1 MHFVSLSPT
10 KIVILVW
17 WLVMHS
23 GSLQSTLVK
32 EVLEWEKHA
41 EDIQRLM
48 VVVITKIT
56 VESEFTFGLPLTYF
70 RSTSGQ
76 NFSSHFFRILKHYER
91 IESASYCNGQSSI
104 SCFMTETSRA
114 LPAARAISNF
124 LEKAHRN
131 KDATNLKR
139 TKILTDMGQF
149 ITHDIIQ
156 TPDLSGKSSN
166 SSVICRFIVHF
177 LVFFSTPGRNRCKLL
192 LYSIMQL

>member
-1 MHFVSLSPT
+1 MAGNALGLTAINSGQGSVGMRETCGRYPT
-10 KIVILVW
+10 FD
-17 WLVMHS
+17 
-23 GSLQSTLVK
+23 GSCN
-32 EVLEWEKHA
+32 H
-41 EDIQRLM
+41 EDNGGKW
-48 VVVITKIT
+48 V
-56 VESEFTFGLPLTYF
+56 YF
-70 RSTSGQ
+70 RSTFDLFPVYFRSE
-76 NFSSHFFRILKHYER
+76 FFICFIFRILKHYER

-166 SSVICRFIVHF
+166 LSVICRFIGHF
-177 LVFFSTPGRNRCKLL
+177 LVFFSTPVRNRCKLSL
-192 LYSIMQL
+192 HSIMQL

>member
-1 MHFVSLSPT
+1 MHL
-10 KIVILVW
+10 
-17 WLVMHS
+17 

-41 EDIQRLM
+41 EDIQPLM
-48 VVVITKIT
+48 AVVITKIM
-56 VESEFTFGLPLTYF
+56 VESEFTSGLPLTFF
-70 RSTSGQ
+70 RSTGTSGQ
-76 NFSSHFFRILKHYER
+76 NSSSHFFRILKHYER
-91 IESASYCNGQSSI
+91 IESATYCNGQSSI

-166 SSVICRFIVHF
+166 SSVICRFIGHF
-177 LVFFSTPGRNRCKLL
+177 LIFF
-192 LYSIMQL
+192 QLQ

>member
-1 MHFVSLSPT
+1 M
-10 KIVILVW
+10 
-17 WLVMHS
+17 
-23 GSLQSTLVK
+23 
-32 EVLEWEKHA
+32 A
-41 EDIQRLM
+41 
-48 VVVITKIT
+48 VVITKIT
-56 VESEFTFGLPLTYF
+56 VESEFTSGLRLAYF
-70 RSTSGQ
+70 RSTSGP
-76 NFSSHFFRILKHYER
+76 NSSSQFFRILKHYER

-156 TPDLSGKSSN
+156 TPDLSGKSSI
-166 SSVICRFIVHF
+166 SSVICRFIGHF
-177 LVFFSTPGRNRCKLL
+177 RYF
-192 LYSIMQL
+192 